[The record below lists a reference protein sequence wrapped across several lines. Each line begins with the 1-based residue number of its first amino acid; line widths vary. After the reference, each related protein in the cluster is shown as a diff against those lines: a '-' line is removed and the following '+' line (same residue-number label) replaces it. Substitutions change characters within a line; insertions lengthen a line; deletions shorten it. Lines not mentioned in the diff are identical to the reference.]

1 MLASASKMGKMW
13 RALLFA
19 ATLIEPA
26 CSKGSS
32 SYGSYSYGG
41 SYGTSSY
48 RSAAMYGVGGAAVGA
63 YAAVVL
69 TSSGSRRRYGS
80 YVQGDGACRMA
91 STEIITASCSNLMHN
106 EDECWQCIDCKTT
119 YCQGSIH
126 NCEHFLAEMYTE
138 CCEDVS
144 IGCDGG
150 DDYSIS
156 VGGAIAIA
164 IVLCCV
170 CIPYCVCLCF
180 CVPCPM
186 KQEQNQN
193 QVIEG
198 PPEEMMAYPPTVGGG
213 ATYVQPFQ
221 GGTFAVQVPEGA
233 TSGTSLLIN
242 SPQGQQMN
250 VVVPPG
256 VMPGQT
262 FQVQAPVQAPVQASA
277 VTVGQPVEFSNN
289 EKA

>member
-91 STEIITASCSNLMHN
+91 STEIITASCSNLMYSEN
-106 EDECWQCIDCKTT
+106 ECWQCIDCTT
-119 YCQGSIH
+119 RYCQESIH
-126 NCEHFLAEMYTE
+126 NCEQFLSEMYPE

-150 DDYSIS
+150 EGGVS
-156 VGGAIAIA
+156 VGGVIAGVL
-164 IVLCCV
+164 IVGVLILCC
-170 CIPYCVCLCF
+170 CAYFIYQQ
-180 CVPCPM
+180 
-186 KQEQNQN
+186 KQIQN
-193 QVIEG
+193 QVIEE
-198 PPEEMMAYPPTVGGG
+198 PEEMMAYPPTVGGG